1 MTHTHSTLTHMA
13 AALKAKHQFSVA
25 TLCFVT
31 LTLSSVPVREVEAQR
46 PLLNHTTYNTIPTSQ
61 HHYKQLRNGRTH
73 DLIIPPSTV
82 ASIPRGLLAG
92 GLPLYDD
99 DMDGARLPGSM
110 GRRDNRRRIN
120 YQSLAANIQRGNS
133 GRGGG
138 INSLRKELMKPSVGG
153 PGGGISGNSPGYPS
167 YSATS
172 AIGKIDGIGGV
183 GPARPYGETLQL
195 SPGNMYSTS
204 SPPFTYLGNP
214 PGIINLYLY
223 EIYLIFY

>member
-1 MTHTHSTLTHMA
+1 MTYTHLTALA
-13 AALKAKHQFSVA
+13 AKQHFSVA

-31 LTLSSVPVREVEAQR
+31 LTLSSVPVREVQGQR

-73 DLIIPPSTV
+73 DLLMPPSTV
-82 ASIPRGLLAG
+82 ASIPRGLLAAG

-99 DMDGARLPGSM
+99 DMESTRLPSQL

-120 YQSLAANIQRGNS
+120 YQSLAANIPRGNS

-138 INSLRKELMKPSVGG
+138 INSLRKELMRPSVGG

-172 AIGKIDGIGGV
+172 AIGKIDGIGGLSP
-183 GPARPYGETLQL
+183 GRPYGETLQMP
-195 SPGNMYSTS
+195 PGSMYSTS
-204 SPPFTYLGNP
+204 SPP
-214 PGIINLYLY
+214 LYLSHPQGSNSVC
-223 EIYLIFY
+223 F

>member
-1 MTHTHSTLTHMA
+1 MIHTHLTLSTLATKQH
-13 AALKAKHQFSVA
+13 FSVA

-31 LTLSSVPVREVEAQR
+31 LTLSSWPVREVHGQR

-61 HHYKQLRNGRTH
+61 QHYKQLRNGRTH

-82 ASIPRGLLAG
+82 ASVPRGLLSG

-99 DMDGARLPGSM
+99 DGDGTRLPAAM
-110 GRRDNRRRIN
+110 GRRDNRRRIS
-120 YQSLAANIQRGNS
+120 YQSIAANLPRNNN

-195 SPGNMYSTS
+195 VPGSLYSTNP
-204 SPPFTYLGNP
+204 PPFSYHSQGM
-214 PGIINLYLY
+214 
-223 EIYLIFY
+223 